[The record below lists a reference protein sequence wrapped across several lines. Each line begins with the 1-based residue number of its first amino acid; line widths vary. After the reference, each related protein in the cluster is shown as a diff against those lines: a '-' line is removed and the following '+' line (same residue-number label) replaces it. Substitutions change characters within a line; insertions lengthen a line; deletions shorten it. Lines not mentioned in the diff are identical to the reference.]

1 MKMYLN
7 PYSMPQQ
14 AAVLGSFGVKDIRKR
29 LWNLS
34 LRLRKAAE
42 GRHELE
48 MSLNRGP
55 REAIV

>member
-1 MKMYLN
+1 ML
-7 PYSMPQQ
+7 QQ

-29 LWNLS
+29 LS
-34 LRLRKAAE
+34 PLRLRKAAE